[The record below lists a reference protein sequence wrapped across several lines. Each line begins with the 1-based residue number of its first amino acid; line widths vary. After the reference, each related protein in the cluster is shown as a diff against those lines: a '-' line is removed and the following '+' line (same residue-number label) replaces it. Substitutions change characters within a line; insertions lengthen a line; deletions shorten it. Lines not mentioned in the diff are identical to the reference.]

1 MCTKE
6 AKDMEVKATLSSPYS
21 RLTSYKTKSLGPEF
35 GQYSYYWGSQMYT
48 EDLDKVIWE
57 SLYTADSVLKAYIQ
71 EDMQ

>member
-1 MCTKE
+1 
-6 AKDMEVKATLSSPYS
+6 
-21 RLTSYKTKSLGPEF
+21 
-35 GQYSYYWGSQMYT
+35 MYT